1 MKHRR
6 LVRQLLDELEF
17 VVKLLVF
24 IFISLSCFF
33 KLLVLQVILDKW
45 VDSRKRLSIIVANC
59 RESDSVSSGWG
70 RVGLTQ
76 NVPDSAFNSVLVDAE
91 SMMAFSD
98 HPSAFEYGFVEGLP
112 NVVRSVTPSFYF
124 LYNGNDLRHV
134 RGHCATCSWPN
145 LCLGCIERLN
155 L

>member
-1 MKHRR
+1 
-6 LVRQLLDELEF
+6 LEF
-17 VVKLLVF
+17 VVKLFFF
-24 IFISLSCFF
+24 IFISLSCFL
-33 KLLVLQVILDKW
+33 KLLVFQVTLGQW
-45 VDSRKRLSIIVANC
+45 VDARKRLSIIVANC

-76 NVPDSAFNSVLVDAE
+76 NVPDSALDRVLVNAE
-91 SMMAFSD
+91 SMMAFTD
-98 HPSAFEYGFVEGLP
+98 HPSPYFYGFVEGLFD
-112 NVVRSVTPSFYF
+112 VVLCVAPGFCF